1 MTLSKQ
7 YGKFRVT
14 ITHHALKRMIQRSIY
29 ADNIIK
35 IILKAVKQYQNSEK
49 LIIANEQEGYCL
61 VVVIEG
67 NNNIT
72 LITVIKSNTY
82 KPKDNELLIAV

>member
-1 MTLSKQ
+1 MVLSKQ
-7 YGKFRVT
+7 YGKYQVT
-14 ITHHALKRMIQRSIY
+14 ITCHALWRMIQRSIY

-35 IILKAVKQYQNSEK
+35 IILNAAKQYQNSKK
-49 LIIANEQEGYCL
+49 LIIVNEQENYSL

-67 NNNIT
+67 NNIV

-82 KPKDNELLIAV
+82 KPKENELLITV